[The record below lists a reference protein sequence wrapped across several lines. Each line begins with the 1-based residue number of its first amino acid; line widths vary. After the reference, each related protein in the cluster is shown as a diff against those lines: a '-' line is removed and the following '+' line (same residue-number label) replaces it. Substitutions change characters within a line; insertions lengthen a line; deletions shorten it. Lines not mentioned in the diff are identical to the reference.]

1 MDKII
6 LNGCRF
12 YGYHGAFAEEQTL
25 GQIFVVD
32 LELAVDLT
40 KASQSDNL
48 DDTVHYGLVFEAV
61 QKQVED
67 KKYILIERLA
77 GAICEDLFAQFPQM
91 PEGELTRLRASL
103 VCEPTLAFCAREIE
117 LGSFLR
123 LGKGEEMTGGRHRDS
138 VTSDALESVIGAV
151 YLDGG
156 FANAKEFALKYVLN
170 DMEHKKLFFDSKT
183 IFQEMVQGN
192 IPGEISY
199 HPLGESGPDHDK
211 TFSVE
216 VWIGEQ
222 CMGQGS
228 GRTKKAAEQ
237 MAAYRAI
244 CRLKATDNK
253 QKQ

>member
-77 GAICEDLFAQFPQM
+77 LFAQFPPIQSIKVRITKEN
-91 PEGELTRLRASL
+91 PPINGHYKS
-103 VCEPTLAFCAREIE
+103 VGIE
-117 LGSFLR
+117 LERSR
-123 LGKGEEMTGGRHRDS
+123 
-138 VTSDALESVIGAV
+138 
-151 YLDGG
+151 
-156 FANAKEFALKYVLN
+156 
-170 DMEHKKLFFDSKT
+170 
-183 IFQEMVQGN
+183 
-192 IPGEISY
+192 
-199 HPLGESGPDHDK
+199 
-211 TFSVE
+211 
-216 VWIGEQ
+216 
-222 CMGQGS
+222 
-228 GRTKKAAEQ
+228 
-237 MAAYRAI
+237 
-244 CRLKATDNK
+244 
-253 QKQ
+253 